1 MRKTKLEFDGNTRR
15 AFRLRKALK
24 SLLILYLVVRVDSF
38 ESAKSEEENRG
49 LSLYQA
55 SRVKNSS
62 PPKPHLLP
70 HPTSPLQLQPHK
82 PRATMDEFAQ
92 SREDDDLF
100 ADEFEP
106 VTPSTELAQPTLPTK
121 TNANAPPTAPA
132 NNGRGAQERRPR
144 GGRGGQNNGLNQ
156 SRYAPQPEPQAAAA
170 ADTPSESQPQPE
182 PQAPPNAT
190 PERTHAVR
198 GDRSL
203 TGGPI
208 PKKLT
213 EEELTA
219 KLAQM
224 AILNAQKS
232 ESHRK
237 SEADQAAFQHRE
249 AELKQKR
256 VEERQNQRQ
265 MEMERAKNRQRKMQ
279 AQGGREWDSE
289 KVESD
294 IVDGKSRG
302 RSSEY
307 VRGGHGGV
315 IRRRGSGLAGS
326 RFADEEVPVD
336 GQSRGRGGFERG
348 GRGRGRGGRGGK
360 QGVQSVPAAED
371 FPSLPTPSKTEEKV
385 QSPTPSKEEN
395 VKSPTGEK
403 SAGDWAEE
411 MATPVVEKKMAA
423 ALGEEKSTA

>member
-1 MRKTKLEFDGNTRR
+1 MESRDRQAANQEAGYALSEVPC
-15 AFRLRKALK
+15 RLTLQQCKDNL
-24 SLLILYLVVRVDSF
+24 
-38 ESAKSEEENRG
+38 
-49 LSLYQA
+49 
-55 SRVKNSS
+55 
-62 PPKPHLLP
+62 
-70 HPTSPLQLQPHK
+70 TSQPQT
-82 PRATMDEFAQ
+82 TMDEFAQ

-106 VTPSTELAQPTLPTK
+106 VDESTEIAQATPSTN
-121 TNANAPPTAPA
+121 TNTNTNTNPASPPTTPA
-132 NNGRGAQERRPR
+132 KNGRPAQDRRPR
-144 GGRGGQNNGLNQ
+144 GGGRGGANGLSQ
-156 SRYAPQPEPQAAAA
+156 SRYAPQTETAPPVPAPAPSQDLSTPAEAPTPTPIQPLESTPTPTPAAAA
-170 ADTPSESQPQPE
+170 A
-182 PQAPPNAT
+182 QAPT
-190 PERTHAVR
+190 PARTHAVR

-203 TGGPI
+203 TGGTL

-249 AELKQKR
+249 AELKVKKE
-256 VEERQNQRQ
+256 EERKNSRQ

-294 IVDGKSRG
+294 IVDAKSRG

-315 IRRRGSGLAGS
+315 IRGRGAGLAGS
-326 RFADEEVPVD
+326 NFADEEVVGD
-336 GQSRGRGGFERG
+336 GPSRGRGGFERG
-348 GRGRGRGGRGGK
+348 GRGRGRGGRGGR
-360 QGVQSVPAAED
+360 GGGQSVPVVED
-371 FPSLPTPSKTEEKV
+371 FPSLPTSSKAEEKTKSPSPSKVEAAET
-385 QSPTPSKEEN
+385 PTPSKEED
-395 VKSPTGEK
+395 VKSPAREK
-403 SAGDWAEE
+403 SAHDWAEE
-411 MATPVVEKKMAA
+411 MATPVEEKKQAEI
-423 ALGEEKSTA
+423 LDKTTV